1 MSASEPVLFEAFSET
16 VLEINRIASS
26 VRMSGFQEAA
36 LDVLARHIDFD
47 AAWWGVGSNVADGAA
62 NVHASVAYHLPDSY
76 VAAWTEIKA
85 DDVLEQAITRESGRA
100 FRLSA
105 EEVRG
110 SRKVANF
117 MRRFDIS
124 HCLACLIPSPDA
136 NQMSFLSLYRGRT
149 KSQFDEAARLLLQSL
164 MPHLAL
170 ALTINWILHL
180 ERVRASR
187 RAPQAYLA
195 IVDSRGRI
203 HVADTKLLDL
213 LGQEWPG
220 WVGASVPDDL
230 LRHLSSGTPYRGRT
244 LIVYSRAVG
253 GFWVVDIRQLTSADT
268 LSPREAEIAR
278 RFSKGASSKEIAR
291 TLGIS
296 PNTARHHLRE
306 VYRKLEVS
314 DKAELAEKLSTSTEF
329 DVELDDA
336 PMLVDIAG
344 AGTPAG

>member
-1 MSASEPVLFEAFSET
+1 
-16 VLEINRIASS
+16 
-26 VRMSGFQEAA
+26 
-36 LDVLARHIDFD
+36 
-47 AAWWGVGSNVADGAA
+47 
-62 NVHASVAYHLPDSY
+62 
-76 VAAWTEIKA
+76 
-85 DDVLEQAITRESGRA
+85 
-100 FRLSA
+100 
-105 EEVRG
+105 
-110 SRKVANF
+110 
-117 MRRFDIS
+117 
-124 HCLACLIPSPDA
+124 
-136 NQMSFLSLYRGRT
+136 
-149 KSQFDEAARLLLQSL
+149 

-170 ALTINWILHL
+170 AMTINWILHL

-195 IVDSRGRI
+195 IVDSRGASTSLTRSCWI
-203 HVADTKLLDL
+203 CSARS
-213 LGQEWPG
+213 GPA

-244 LIVYSRAVG
+244 LIVHSCAVG
-253 GFWVVDIRQLTSADT
+253 GFWLVDIRQLTSADT

-344 AGTPAG
+344 ARTPTG